1 MGCVNPLVE
10 LAHQKFLVR
19 FHQSKLEA
27 GTGEAQAGQ
36 EYLQLFTERKQQ
48 RQNVRPMAVDGS
60 GSSSN
65 NNDGS
70 AGENAKAGS
79 SGNGI
84 GHGDG
89 QSASANTGS
98 HTLKQTET
106 ETDGSG
112 EGDTT
117 GADQTHGNN
126 NGGGSGVLPVLPVDA
141 LSIAM
146 HKPGLGF
153 SNWWAWCQKCKHGG
167 HADHV
172 AVWFA
177 THEVCPVSDCPCTC
191 CHTT

>member
-19 FHQSKLEA
+19 LHQSKLEA

-36 EYLQLFTERKQQ
+36 EYLQLFTDQKK
-48 RQNVRPMAVDGS
+48 RQTVRPLANS
-60 GSSSN
+60 SSSN
-65 NNDGS
+65 KDGN
-70 AGENAKAGS
+70 AGDNTKADTS
-79 SGNGI
+79 INGI
-84 GHGDG
+84 GQADG
-89 QSASANTGS
+89 QSTSATGGS
-98 HTLKQTET
+98 RTLKQDSDDSGDADAS
-106 ETDGSG
+106 TDPRG
-112 EGDTT
+112 
-117 GADQTHGNN
+117 
-126 NGGGSGVLPVLPVDA
+126 GVLPVLPVDA
-141 LSIAM
+141 LSIAV

-167 HADHV
+167 HAEHV